1 MQLIDSCGWLE
12 YITDGPL
19 ADKYAAFIESNRNQ
33 FLVPTLIVYEVYKFL
48 RRTTTEEM
56 ALQAVAHL
64 ETCQTIGLDLTL
76 AMEAADRSILHQLA
90 MADAI
95 VYATS
100 QHYKA
105 ELVTSDAD
113 FKNLPGVH
121 FITK

>member
-33 FLVPTLIVYEVYKFL
+33 LLVPTLIIYEVYKFL
-48 RRTTTEEM
+48 RRTATEEM

-76 AMEAADRSILHQLA
+76 AMEAADLSILHQLA

-100 QHYKA
+100 QHDKA

>member
-19 ADKYAAFIESNRNQ
+19 ADKYAAFIESNHNQ
-33 FLVPTLIVYEVYKFL
+33 LLVPTLIVYEIYKFL

-56 ALQAVAHL
+56 AIQAVAHL

-76 AMEAADRSILHQLA
+76 AMEAADLSILHQLA